1 MKKNIWILNHYAG
14 GMMFDHGGRHYNFA
28 KYLKRSQY
36 EPVVFCANSNHRTG
50 DVMFETDALW
60 HEHLAEEI
68 GVPFVCVK
76 ARAYTGNGKQRIFN
90 MLDFYFNVKKAA
102 KEYAAKNGKPDV
114 IYASS
119 VHPLTLVAGI
129 QLAKKFGV
137 KCICEVRDLW
147 PESIV
152 VYSTRFKKTNP
163 LIQLLYLGEKW
174 IYQKADQLIFT
185 MEGAYDYIRAQGWE
199 KAIPSAKVHF
209 INNGVDSEVFNY
221 NKEHYPVEDADLVN
235 PDFFKV
241 GYTGSI
247 RKANNI
253 GLLLDVAKSV
263 KDPKV
268 RFLIWGSG
276 DELPML
282 QQRVQDENITN
293 VVFKGRVDKSCI
305 PYIISKLDVNYVDP
319 FDEKIARYGISSNK
333 LFEYFAAEKP
343 ILMSA
348 SGEYNPADN
357 FHCAVVCQPN
367 AESLLEGLE
376 QILHMP
382 ADTFEAVCANARKA
396 SDYYSFSNLTEK
408 LIEIIEAPL

>member
-1 MKKNIWILNHYAG
+1 MKKNVWILNHYAG
-14 GMMFDHGGRHYNFA
+14 GMLFAHGGRHYSLA
-28 KYLKRSQY
+28 KYLKEAGY
-36 EPVVFCANSNHRTG
+36 APVVFCANAQHQKAARFF
-50 DVMFETDALW
+50 DDDQLW
-60 HEHLAEEI
+60 REEMAEEI
-68 GVPFVCVK
+68 RVPFLFVK
-76 ARAYTGNGKQRIFN
+76 ARTYTGNGKQRLLN
-90 MLDFYFNVKKAA
+90 MLDFYCNVKKTA
-102 KEYAAKNGKPDV
+102 KEYAKTHGKPDV

-163 LIQLLYLGEKW
+163 LIRLLYLGEKW
-174 IYQKADQLIFT
+174 IYKKADQLIFT
-185 MEGAYDYIRAQGWE
+185 MEGAYKYIQDQGWE
-199 KAIPSAKVHF
+199 KAIPSSKVHF
-209 INNGVDSEVFNY
+209 INNGVDLGIFDY
-221 NKEHYPVEDADLVN
+221 NKEHHLVEDEDLDN
-235 PDFFKV
+235 PALFKV
-241 GYTGSI
+241 GYAGSI
-247 RKANNI
+247 RKANNV

-263 KDPKV
+263 TDPRV

-282 QQRVQDENITN
+282 KQRLLDENITN
-293 VVFKGRVDKSCI
+293 VIFKGQVEKNCI
-305 PYIISKLDVNYVDP
+305 PCIISKLDVNYVDP

-348 SGEYNPADN
+348 SGDYNPAAN
-357 FHCAVVCQPN
+357 FDCAVVCQPN

-376 QILHMP
+376 QILHMSGD
-382 ADTFEAVCANARKA
+382 AFAAMCANAKA
-396 SDYYSFSNLTEK
+396 AGIDYNFSNLTEK
-408 LIEIIEAPL
+408 LIEIIESPL